1 MGGWDDF
8 TSGLRDI
15 GGMAG
20 SVFDKVASG
29 PMHIFD
35 TGAGVVTHTE
45 DKLSDTIT
53 GVSSNLSMPLI
64 IGGIVVLVIMMKK

>member
-8 TSGLRDI
+8 TSGLKDI
-15 GGMAG
+15 GGMLG
-20 SVFDKVASG
+20 STFDKIESV
-29 PMHIFD
+29 PMHYFD
-35 TGAGVVTHTE
+35 KTADVVTHTE

-64 IGGIVVLVIMMKK
+64 IWGIVVLIVMMKK